1 MNPLKEHYEKK
12 IAPVLQKELD
22 LKNMNDIPRI
32 ERVNI
37 NVGIGTYMAS
47 SSDYK
52 PIFENIA
59 KITGQKPIMVKAKKS
74 VSNFKLR
81 EGQPNGITVTLR
93 KDKMYDFL
101 NKLINIVLP
110 RVRDFRGL
118 SDRSFDGNGN
128 YSLGLSEHTLFPEI
142 KLDDVVKTHGV
153 QVTIVTS
160 AKTNEHGKALLSKFN
175 FPFKKVKDNTN
186 K

>member
-1 MNPLKEHYEKK
+1 MNLLQAHYEKD
-12 IAPVLQKELD
+12 IAPALKKELSF
-22 LKNMNDIPRI
+22 NNINDVPKIQRI
-32 ERVNI
+32 NI

-52 PIFENIA
+52 TILENIA
-59 KITGQKPIMVKAKKS
+59 KITGQKPMMIRAKKS

-81 EGQPNGITVTLR
+81 EGQPNGVAVTLR
-93 KDKMYDFL
+93 KDKMYDFI
-101 NKLINIVLP
+101 NKLVNIVLP

-118 SDRSFDGNGN
+118 SLKSFDGHGN
-128 YSLGLSEHTLFPEI
+128 YSLGLPEHTLFPEI
-142 KLDDVVKTHGV
+142 KLDDVIKTHGV
-153 QVTIVTS
+153 QITIVTS
-160 AKTNEHGKALLSKFN
+160 AQTDDHAKALLDKFH